1 MTSRISREALAL
13 ALAVTTFV
21 SAVASVVAPVVAPVV
36 AHATN
41 SEDSPRVTT
50 SAAAAAPATAIKPPV
65 AAKRPHSYTYHGI
78 TIEDPYDWLYDKSY
92 PVVDDQEVLAHV
104 KAENAYFEAH
114 MAAQAPFTEALF
126 TEMRARI
133 KEDDSTVPQKDGD
146 YIYWSEFEEGAQYRK
161 HYRAPAVGDM
171 ADAAK
176 AELLID
182 ENQLAEGLEYFRL
195 GAASISQNGRY
206 LAYSTDTNGSERY
219 TARIKDLQTGEHLP
233 DVLENLRGDLVWVAR
248 DTALVYGPSTEEWRT
263 LEAKLHLIGTP
274 VESDVTLY
282 KEEDQSFGVGTGL
295 TAQEDW
301 LIIAT
306 GDNETSEV
314 RLVPAANPTAIPIL
328 VKARKKGVE
337 YSVDVRDGE
346 LWVWTNDDH
355 INFRLAKAKLETPGD
370 WQTVIAG
377 SDDFYLTGFDLF
389 KDFFVTEGRLAGL
402 DQIELRQ
409 YADPAKITPITFPE
423 ASYTAGLSN
432 NPEYDMTK
440 LRLSYQSMVTPST
453 VLDYDVTTGGL
464 ETLKTQEIPSGYDA
478 RLYVTERVSIPARDG
493 TMVPVSIVMR
503 KDRASILAKAGIK
516 GPGPLHLYAYGAYGY
531 AIPPG
536 FSTTRL
542 SLVDRG
548 FAYAIAHIR
557 GGDDLGRRW
566 YLQGKMFERTNTF
579 NDFVDAGRGLIA
591 KGYTAQ
597 GMVTASGGSAGGEL
611 MGAIIN
617 QDPKQYGAIVAHVP
631 FVDVLGTM
639 LNEKLPLTPGEWQEW
654 GNPIE
659 SKEAFAYILSYS
671 PYDQVVAK
679 DYPPMLVTAGLNDP
693 RVTYWEP
700 AKWVAKL
707 REVKTDDNLLLLKT
721 NMGAGHGG
729 QSGRWN
735 SLKETA
741 EEFAFILWQMGMA
754 PKPEAK

>member
-1 MTSRISREALAL
+1 MTSRISRHALAL
-13 ALAVTTFV
+13 ALAATTF
-21 SAVASVVAPVVAPVV
+21 APAAAWAAP
-36 AHATN
+36 T
-41 SEDSPRVTT
+41 EDSTRVTT
-50 SAAAAAPATAIKPPV
+50 PAAATTDIQPPV
-65 AAKRPHSYTYHGI
+65 AQKRPHTYTRHGI

-92 PVVDDQEVLAHV
+92 PTIDDPDVLAHV
-104 KAENAYFEAH
+104 TAENAYFEAK
-114 MAAQAPFTEALF
+114 MAAQAPLTEALF

-161 HYRAPAVGDM
+161 HWRKPAAGGDPQ
-171 ADAAK
+171 
-176 AELLID
+176 LLID
-182 ENQLAEGLEYFRL
+182 ENVLAEGQEYFSL

-206 LAYSTDTNGSERY
+206 LAYSTDTTGSERY
-219 TARIKDLQTGEHLP
+219 TARIKDLQTGALLP
-233 DVLENLRGDLVWVAR
+233 DVLENLRGDLVWVAG
-248 DTALVYGPSTEEWRT
+248 DTALVYHPSTEEWRT
-263 LEAKLHLIGTP
+263 LEAKLHVIGTP
-274 VESDVTLY
+274 NARDVTLY
-282 KEEDQSFGVGTGL
+282 EEKDQSFGVGTGL

-314 RLVPAANPTAIPIL
+314 RLVPAANPTAEPIL
-328 VKARKKGVE
+328 VKARQKGVE

-346 LWVWTNDDH
+346 VWVLTNDNH
-355 INFRLAKAKLETPGD
+355 INFRLAKAKLEAPGD

-377 SDDFYLTGFDLF
+377 SDEFYLTGFDLF
-389 KDFFVTEGRLAGL
+389 KDFYVTEGRLNGL
-402 DQIELRQ
+402 DQIQLRQ
-409 YADPAKITPITFPE
+409 YGDAATITPITFPE

-432 NPEYDMTK
+432 NPEYAMTK

-453 VLDYDVTTGGL
+453 VFDYDVATGGL
-464 ETLKTQEIPSGYDA
+464 TQLKQQEIPSGYDA
-478 RLYVTERVSIPARDG
+478 SRYTTTRVSVEARDG

-503 KDRASILAKAGIK
+503 KDRAEILAKAGIK

-531 AIPPG
+531 AVPPG

-566 YLQGKMFERTNTF
+566 YLQGKLFERTNTF

-591 KGYTAQ
+591 QGFTAE

-631 FVDVLGTM
+631 FVDVLNTM

-659 SKEAFAYILSYS
+659 DKAAFAYLLSYS

-707 REVKTDDNLLLLKT
+707 REVKTDDNLLLMKT

-741 EEFAFILWQMGMA
+741 EEYAFILWQMGMA
-754 PKPEAK
+754 PKVEGE

>member
-1 MTSRISREALAL
+1 MTRPISRLAL
-13 ALAVTTFV
+13 ATALAATTCVPAAANTTTREEQSRVT
-21 SAVASVVAPVVAPVV
+21 
-36 AHATN
+36 
-41 SEDSPRVTT
+41 TT
-50 SAAAAAPATAIKPPV
+50 SAATTDIKPPV
-65 AAKRPHSYTYHGI
+65 AEKRAHTYTHHGI

-92 PVVDDQEVLAHV
+92 PVVDDEDVLNHV
-104 KAENAYFEAH
+104 KAETAYFEAK
-114 MAAQAPFTEALF
+114 MAGQSALTEALF

-146 YIYWSEFEEGAQYRK
+146 YLYWSEFEEGAQYRK
-161 HYRAPAVGDM
+161 HWRKAVAGGE
-171 ADAAK
+171 

-182 ENQLAEGLEYFRL
+182 ENQLAEGQEYFRL

-219 TARIKDLQTGEHLP
+219 TARIKDLATGEHLP
-233 DVLENLRGDLVWVAR
+233 DVLENLRGDLVWVAN

-263 LEAKLHLIGTP
+263 LEAKLHVIGTP
-274 VESDVTLY
+274 ADSDVTLY

-314 RLVPAANPTAIPIL
+314 RLVPAANPTATPIL
-328 VKARKKGVE
+328 VKPRKKGVE

-346 LWVWTNDDH
+346 LWVWTNDEH
-355 INFRLAKAKLETPGD
+355 INFRLAKAKLDAPGD

-377 SDDFYLTGFDLF
+377 SDEFYLTGFDLF
-389 KDFFVTEGRLAGL
+389 KDFFVTEGRRNGL

-409 YADPAKITPITFPE
+409 YANPATITPIAFPE

-453 VLDYDVTTGGL
+453 VYDYDVKTAKL

-478 RLYVTERVSIPARDG
+478 SLYTTERVTVQARDG

-503 KDRASILAKAGIK
+503 KDRAEILKKAGIE

-536 FSTTRL
+536 FSTSRL

-566 YLQGKMFERTNTF
+566 YLQGKLFERTNTF

-591 KGYTAQ
+591 KGYTAE

-631 FVDVLGTM
+631 FVDVLNTM
-639 LNEKLPLTPGEWQEW
+639 LNDKLPLTPGEWQEW
-654 GNPIE
+654 GNPIT
-659 SKEAFAYILSYS
+659 SKASFAYLLSYS
-671 PYDQVVAK
+671 PYDQVVAQE
-679 DYPPMLVTAGLNDP
+679 YPPMLVTAGLNDP

-707 REVKTDDNLLLLKT
+707 RELKTDDNLLLMKT

-754 PKPEAK
+754 PKD

>member
-1 MTSRISREALAL
+1 MLRPISRLAL
-13 ALAVTTFV
+13 ATALAATTFTP
-21 SAVASVVAPVVAPVV
+21 AAAN
-36 AHATN
+36 TTR
-41 SEDSPRVTT
+41 EEQPRVTT
-50 SAAAAAPATAIKPPV
+50 SAAAATAASTDIKPPV
-65 AAKRPHSYTYHGI
+65 AEKRPHTYTYHGI

-92 PVVDDQEVLAHV
+92 PVIDDEDVLNHV
-104 KAENAYFEAH
+104 KAENAYFEAK
-114 MAAQAPFTEALF
+114 MGGQAAFTEALF

-146 YIYWSEFEEGAQYRK
+146 YLYWSEFEEGAQYRK
-161 HYRAPAVGDM
+161 HWRKPVAGGEPQ
-171 ADAAK
+171 
-176 AELLID
+176 LLID
-182 ENQLAEGLEYFRL
+182 ENELAKDLEYFRL
-195 GAASISQNGRY
+195 GAASVSENGRY
-206 LAYSTDTNGSERY
+206 LAFSTDTNGSERY
-219 TARIKDLQTGEHLP
+219 TGRIKDLTTGELLP
-233 DVLENLRGDLVWVAR
+233 DVLENLRGGLVWVKG

-263 LEAKLHLIGTP
+263 LEAKLHVIGTP
-274 VESDVTLY
+274 AESDVTLY
-282 KEEDQSFGVGTGL
+282 KEEDQSFSVGTGL
-295 TAQEDW
+295 TSQKDW
-301 LIIAT
+301 LIIGA
-306 GDNETSEV
+306 GDNETSEM
-314 RLVPAANPTAIPIL
+314 RLVPAADPTATPIM
-328 VKARKKGVE
+328 VKPRKKGVE

-370 WQTVIAG
+370 WQTVIPG
-377 SDDFYLTGFDLF
+377 SDEFYLTGFNLY
-389 KDFFVTEGRLAGL
+389 KDFYVTEGRLNGL
-402 DQIELRQ
+402 DQIQLRQ
-409 YADPAKITPITFPE
+409 YSDPAKITPVTFPE
-423 ASYTAGLSN
+423 PSYTAGLSN
-432 NPEYDMTK
+432 NPEYDVST

-453 VLDYDVTTGGL
+453 VYDYDVKTGKL
-464 ETLKTQEIPSGYDA
+464 TTLKTQEIPSGYDPS
-478 RLYVTERVSIPARDG
+478 LYVSERLTVQARDG

-503 KDRASILAKAGIK
+503 KDRAEILKKAGIE

-591 KGYTAQ
+591 KGYTAE
-597 GMVTASGGSAGGEL
+597 GKVTASGGSAGGEL

-631 FVDVLGTM
+631 FVDVLNTM

-654 GNPIE
+654 GNPIT
-659 SKEAFAYILSYS
+659 SKASFAYMLSYS
-671 PYDQVVAK
+671 PYDQVVAQE
-679 DYPPMLVTAGLNDP
+679 YPPMLVTAGLNDP

-707 REVKTDDNLLLLKT
+707 RELKTDDNLLLMKT

-754 PKPEAK
+754 PKNEGE

>member
-1 MTSRISREALAL
+1 MPFVRRVSTHALAC
-13 ALAVTTFV
+13 ALVATTF
-21 SAVASVVAPVVAPVV
+21 APAA
-36 AHATN
+36 AHTTQEEQ
-41 SEDSPRVTT
+41 SRVTT
-50 SAAAAAPATAIKPPV
+50 TSSAANTDIKPPV
-65 AAKRPHSYTYHGI
+65 AEKRPHTYTHHGI

-92 PVVDDQEVLAHV
+92 PVVDDEDVLDYV
-104 KAENAYFEAH
+104 KAENAYFEGK
-114 MAAQAPFTEALF
+114 MAGQTGLTEALF

-161 HYRAPAVGDM
+161 HWRKPAAGG
-171 ADAAK
+171 AD
-176 AELLID
+176 ELLID
-182 ENQLAEGLEYFRL
+182 ENALAEGLEYFRL

-206 LAYSTDTNGSERY
+206 LAYSTDTSGGERY

-233 DVLENLRGDLVWVAR
+233 DVLEDLRGDLVWVAN

-263 LEAKLHLIGTP
+263 LEAKLHVIGTP

-314 RLVPAANPTAIPIL
+314 RLVPAANPTAEPVL

-377 SDDFYLTGFDLF
+377 SDEFYLTGFDLF
-389 KDFFVTEGRLAGL
+389 KDFYVIEGRLNGL
-402 DQIELRQ
+402 DQIQLRQ
-409 YADPAKITPITFPE
+409 YGDAAKITPIAFPE

-432 NPEYDMTK
+432 NPEYDMAK

-453 VLDYDVTTGGL
+453 VFDYDVATGGL

-478 RLYVTERVSIPARDG
+478 NLYTTQRLSVQARDG

-503 KDRASILAKAGIK
+503 KDRAEILKKAGIE

-591 KGYTAQ
+591 QGYTAE

-631 FVDVLGTM
+631 FVDVLNTM

-654 GNPIE
+654 GNPITD
-659 SKEAFAYILSYS
+659 KAAFAYMLSYS

-707 REVKTDDNLLLLKT
+707 RELKTDDNLLLMKT

-754 PKPEAK
+754 PKAEGE

>member
-1 MTSRISREALAL
+1 MSIRISTLAL
-13 ALAVTTFV
+13 ASALAATTFV
-21 SAVASVVAPVVAPVV
+21 PAAAYAASVEESA
-36 AHATN
+36 
-41 SEDSPRVTT
+41 RVTT
-50 SAAAAAPATAIKPPV
+50 SAAATPNPASEIQPPV
-65 AAKRPHSYTYHGI
+65 AEKRAHSYSHHGI

-92 PVVDDQEVLAHV
+92 PVVDDEDVLNHL
-104 KAENAYFEAH
+104 KAENAYFEAK
-114 MAAQAPFTEALF
+114 MGAQAPFTEALF

-161 HYRAPAVGDM
+161 HWRKPAAGGE
-171 ADAAK
+171 AQ
-176 AELLID
+176 LLID
-182 ENQLAEGLEYFRL
+182 ENVLAEGLEYFSL

-233 DVLENLRGDLVWVAR
+233 DVIENLRGGLTWVKG

-263 LEAKLHLIGTP
+263 LEAKLHVIGTP
-274 VESDVTLY
+274 VDSDVTLY
-282 KEEDQSFGVGTGL
+282 KEQDQSFGVGFGL

-314 RLVPAANPTAIPIL
+314 RLVPADNPTATPIL

-337 YSVDVRDGE
+337 YAVDVRDGE

-377 SDDFYLTGFDLF
+377 SDEFYLTDFDLY
-389 KDFFVTEGRLAGL
+389 KDFFVTEGRLNGL
-402 DQIELRQ
+402 DQIQLRS
-409 YADPAKITPITFPE
+409 YADPAKVTPITFPE

-432 NPEYDMTK
+432 NPEYDVAK
-440 LRLSYQSMVTPST
+440 LRLAYQSMVTPST
-453 VLDYDVTTGGL
+453 VYDYDVTTGAL
-464 ETLKTQEIPSGYDA
+464 ETLKTQIIPSGYD
-478 RLYVTERVSIPARDG
+478 RSLYVTERLTIPARDG
-493 TMVPVSIVMR
+493 AMVPVSIVMR
-503 KDRASILAKAGIK
+503 KDRAEILKAAGIE

-566 YLQGKMFERTNTF
+566 YLQGKLFARTNTF
-579 NDFVDAGRGLIA
+579 NDFVDVGRGLIA

-597 GMVTASGGSAGGEL
+597 GKVTASGGSAGGEL
-611 MGAIIN
+611 MGAIVN
-617 QDPKQYGAIVAHVP
+617 QDPAQYGAIVAHVP
-631 FVDVLGTM
+631 FVDVVGTM

-654 GNPIE
+654 GNPITD
-659 SKEAFAYILSYS
+659 KAAFAYMLSYS

-754 PKPEAK
+754 PKIEGE

>member
-1 MTSRISREALAL
+1 MTHPISRL
-13 ALAVTTFV
+13 ALAVALATPLAATTL
-21 SAVASVVAPVVAPVV
+21 AAPAF
-36 AHATN
+36 ATTREEQP
-41 SEDSPRVTT
+41 SVTT
-50 SAAAAAPATAIKPPV
+50 SAAATTDITPPV
-65 AAKRPHSYTYHGI
+65 AEKRAHTYTHHGV

-92 PVVDDQEVLAHV
+92 PVIDDEDVLNHV
-104 KAENAYFEAH
+104 KAENAYYEAK
-114 MAAQAPFTEALF
+114 MAGQAAFTEALF

-146 YIYWSEFEEGAQYRK
+146 WIYWSEFEEGAQYRK
-161 HYRAPAVGDM
+161 HWRKPVAGGD
-171 ADAAK
+171 AQ
-176 AELLID
+176 LIID
-182 ENQLAEGLEYFRL
+182 ENVLAEGQEYFRL
-195 GAASISQNGRY
+195 GAASISENGRY

-219 TARIKDLQTGEHLP
+219 TARIKDLTTGELLP
-233 DVLENLRGDLVWVAR
+233 DVLENLRGGLVWVMG

-263 LEAKLHLIGTP
+263 LEAKLHVIGTP
-274 VESDVTLY
+274 VDSDVTLY
-282 KEEDQSFGVGTGL
+282 KEEDQSFSVGTGL
-295 TAQEDW
+295 TAQKDW
-301 LIIAT
+301 LIIGA

-314 RLVPAANPTAIPIL
+314 RLVPADNPTAPPIL
-328 VKARKKGVE
+328 VKPRKKGVE
-337 YSVDVRDGE
+337 YSVDVRTSDSGAE

-355 INFRLAKAKLETPGD
+355 INFRLAKADLKTPGD

-377 SDDFYLTGFDLF
+377 SDEFYLTGFDLY
-389 KDFFVTEGRLAGL
+389 KDFFVTEGRLNGL
-402 DQIELRQ
+402 DQIQLRP
-409 YADPAKITPITFPE
+409 YGDAAKITPITFPE
-423 ASYTAGLSN
+423 PSYTAGLSN
-432 NPEYDMTK
+432 NPEYDVST

-453 VLDYDVTTGGL
+453 VYDYDVKTGKL
-464 ETLKTQEIPSGYDA
+464 ITLKTQEIPSGYDA
-478 RLYVTERVSIPARDG
+478 SLYTTERLTVQARDG
-493 TMVPVSIVMR
+493 TMVPVSVVMR
-503 KDRASILAKAGIK
+503 KDRAEILKKAGIE

-591 KGYTAQ
+591 KGYTAE

-617 QDPKQYGAIVAHVP
+617 QDPSQYGAIVAHVP
-631 FVDVLGTM
+631 FVDVLNTM

-654 GNPIE
+654 GNPIT
-659 SKEAFAYILSYS
+659 SKASFAYMLSYS
-671 PYDQVVAK
+671 PYDQVTAQE
-679 DYPPMLVTAGLNDP
+679 YPPMLVTAGLNDP

-700 AKWVAKL
+700 AKWVARL
-707 REVKTDDNLLLLKT
+707 RELKTDDNLLMLKT

-741 EEFAFILWQMGMA
+741 EEYAFILWQMGMA
-754 PKPEAK
+754 PKE